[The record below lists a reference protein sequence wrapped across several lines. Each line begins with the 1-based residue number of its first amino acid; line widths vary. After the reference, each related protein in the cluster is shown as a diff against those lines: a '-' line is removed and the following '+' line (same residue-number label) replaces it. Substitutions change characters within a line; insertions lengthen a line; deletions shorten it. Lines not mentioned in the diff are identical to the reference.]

1 LWTTTI
7 YYDGNSVPEKTG
19 LTGYLWLG
27 YFPQTQQSAMGRLR
41 RPHRLTAE
49 GQPSEIQDRRRGILK
64 SEEFDRLP
72 DLTLSNSVTF
82 MQAY

>member
-1 LWTTTI
+1 
-7 YYDGNSVPEKTG
+7 
-19 LTGYLWLG
+19 
-27 YFPQTQQSAMGRLR
+27 MGRLR